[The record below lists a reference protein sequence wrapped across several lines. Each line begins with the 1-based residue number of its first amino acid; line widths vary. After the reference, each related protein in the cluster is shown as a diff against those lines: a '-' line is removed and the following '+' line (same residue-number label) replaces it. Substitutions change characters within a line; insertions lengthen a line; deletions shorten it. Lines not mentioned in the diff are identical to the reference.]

1 MHAQLSPQ
9 SREFS
14 ESLFQSL
21 EFFFFFFF
29 FRVLPFDYVPTVAGL
44 ASNTNLCLLT
54 LVRPL
59 NQGWSSIPGGQAWK
73 LTPTSKL
80 VQSQLLSVI
89 TIHCLL
95 SNGTKVLFHNFLG
108 STVVKNLPANAGG
121 HWFDPWEDSTFHGA
135 TEPMSHNYWAHVLQL
150 LKPEPRDYILQP
162 EEPLQWEICAQQKR
176 LALAC
181 DPPEEVQWQQ
191 WRLSTNI
198 NK

>member
-1 MHAQLSPQ
+1 MMINGDKGIKDCFFLCMHSSVLSQ
-9 SREFS
+9 
-14 ESLFQSL
+14 ESSVNPSFNLWSS
-21 EFFFFFFF
+21 FFFF
-29 FRVLPFDYVPTVAGL
+29 FRVSPFDYVPTVAGL

-121 HWFDPWEDSTFHGA
+121 HRFDPWEDSTFHGA
-135 TEPMSHNYWAHVLQL
+135 TEPMCCNYWS
-150 LKPEPRDYILQP
+150 
-162 EEPLQWEICAQQKR
+162 
-176 LALAC
+176 
-181 DPPEEVQWQQ
+181 
-191 WRLSTNI
+191 LSLETIFCNQRSHC
-198 NK
+198 NEKSVHSKKD